1 MRNGYPGRMARLPL
15 SVHPIPGETATSL
28 ASRLAQVNHVS
39 LREFLRDM
47 GVGIHSL
54 IAGERAVLTQLAE
67 LSGVPVAALRQGTP
81 RTSDGETW
89 FAGHRFPDARVGG
102 KEVRG
107 CPDCLEADPGLR
119 GIWSLPFVTICAEHN
134 RPLMR
139 LWTVQDR
146 LDRHDVTRRLPEI
159 DLSPEARPE
168 QRDPSRFEAWLL
180 NRLAGDT
187 GQDHWLDQFD
197 LHASTQFCFEFGR
210 AAIATKLPK
219 WRSLRDDQQ
228 WWPTEFGFRL
238 CSGGEEPLR
247 AALIDL
253 QHLMGKPENG
263 PRKIFGGLHDLLAV
277 DPCPEELQ
285 PFQDILQRH
294 IFDTWPLAPGDE
306 MLGEPVLRRGRMSL
320 LSVASLLQLPEAD
333 IHTAMKVDD
342 RSPSGWTLIDRAE
355 ARAAFPEG
363 LIEPD
368 FLQAMSLR
376 PDQFAQARD
385 VGLFE
390 RTDDLRW
397 NAWAAQ
403 DLIDDLLLGA
413 EPIYVAMHDWC
424 SLGEASSR
432 LQMTFSEIIED
443 VSSGRLARVGKYL
456 QRSGFASVLVNLGH
470 VGQEGE
476 ATSLDAVAYSQ
487 GLRPS
492 ELLTFVRRN
501 GLSCQQVRGPRGGA
515 RFRMG
520 ATDRET
526 FHDRFISFRTLGV
539 IARLGW
545 SELQARLDADGIRPT
560 GGSAR
565 IYSRADVTHLV
576 T

>member
-1 MRNGYPGRMARLPL
+1 MRNGYPRRMARLPL
-15 SVHPIPGETATSL
+15 SVHPIPGETVTSL
-28 ASRLAQVNHVS
+28 ASRLAHMNHVP

-54 IAGERAVLTQLAE
+54 TAGERAVLAQLAE
-67 LSGVPVAALRQGTP
+67 LSGVPIAALRQGTP
-81 RTSDGETW
+81 RTSNGEAW
-89 FAGHRFPDARVGG
+89 FAGHRFPAASVGG
-102 KEVRG
+102 REVRG

-134 RPLMR
+134 RPLMTM
-139 LWTVQDR
+139 WTVQDK
-146 LDRHDVTRRLPEI
+146 LDRHDVTRRLPEL

-168 QRDPSRFEAWLL
+168 QRDPSRFEVWLL
-180 NRLAGDT
+180 GRLEGNTAPG
-187 GQDHWLDQFD
+187 HWLDQFD
-197 LHASTQFCFEFGR
+197 LHASSQFCFELGR

-228 WWPTEFGFRL
+228 WWPTEVGFRL

-253 QHLMGKPENG
+253 QHLMGRPEEG

-285 PFQDILQRH
+285 PFQNILQRH
-294 IFDTWPLAPGDE
+294 ITESWPLGPGDE
-306 MLGEPVLRRGRMSL
+306 VLGEPVLRGGRMSL
-320 LSVASLLQLPEAD
+320 RAVTRLTQMPEVDVQAATKAD
-333 IHTAMKVDD
+333 E
-342 RSPSGWTLIDRAE
+342 RCPLEWTLIDRAE

-363 LIEPD
+363 LTEPD
-368 FLQAMSLR
+368 FLQAMSLT
-376 PDQFAQARD
+376 PLQFAQARD
-385 VGLFE
+385 TGLFE

-397 NAWAAQ
+397 SAWVAQ
-403 DLIDDLLLGA
+403 GLVDDLLLGA
-413 EPIYVAMHDWC
+413 ELIYVAMHDWC
-424 SLGEASSR
+424 SVGEASSR
-432 LQMTFSEIIED
+432 LQVTFPEIIEH
-443 VSSGRLARVGKYL
+443 VRSGRLARVGKYL

-476 ATSLDAVAYSQ
+476 ATSLDAFAYSQ

-515 RFRMG
+515 QLRMT
-520 ATDRET
+520 ATDREA

-539 IARLGW
+539 AARLGW
-545 SELQARLDADGIRPT
+545 SQLQVQLDADGIRPT

-565 IYSRADVTHLV
+565 IYSRADVAHLL